1 MQLRA
6 VFADPRGAV
15 IAGRAAAY
23 GLCLSLTLIR
33 GNVGEHLPV
42 LALLLVVAMAASF
55 GTARWPVVW
64 APYVEAAAAASVV
77 AYLAADDPIGLPYLL
92 APALEAGLLW
102 GFAPVVTTVG
112 IAAFA
117 LTVAP
122 MVTPQVLDRRAYA
135 TLVAQWLVLALGSG
149 AVAAWV
155 RRVRLNAVEP
165 DDTSAASYEAAYRLL
180 SQLRVVSR
188 QLSGGLDAYSLGQ
201 ATLESLRPALP
212 YSRGAVYAR
221 SEGGRLIPLAYS
233 GVSRVDWVPRIDD
246 DSVWAFAWSAGLP
259 QRQSGTFSDEPGGF
273 AAVLP
278 LRVGVRVVGLVGVE
292 RLEGP
297 FLAEE
302 LHQAATVVDE
312 AALRIETALLFSEVR
327 QIATA
332 EERRRLAREI
342 HDGIAQELASLGY
355 VMDDMSYR
363 VADDEHRESM
373 QFLRGELTRIISELR
388 LSIFDLRT
396 EVLASNSLGAA
407 LSDHVRTV
415 GATTDLTVHIEL
427 DESPQRLRT
436 DAEAELMRIA
446 QEAITNVRKHAG
458 AQNLWVTVR
467 TAPPSALLR
476 IEDDGL
482 GLGPGRA
489 DSYGMDIMRER
500 AARLGAGLSVS
511 SREGGGTVV
520 EVALGTLRSPAPSAS
535 SDTTTAAAG
544 ATATPAVHPDA
555 PDEGG
560 TRVHDGAAR

>member
-1 MQLRA
+1 VQLRT
-6 VFADPRGAV
+6 VIADPRGAV

-23 GLCLSLTLIR
+23 GLCVSLTVIR
-33 GNVGEHLPV
+33 GNVGMHLPV
-42 LALLLVVAMAASF
+42 LLFLLAIAVISSLA
-55 GTARWPVVW
+55 TARRPVVW
-64 APYVEAAAAASVV
+64 APYVEAAAAASVIS
-77 AYLAADDPIGLPYLL
+77 YLAADDPIGLPYLL

-102 GFAPVVTTVG
+102 GFGPVVTTVG

-122 MVTPQVLDRRAYA
+122 LVTPRILDRRAYA
-135 TLVAQWLVLALGSG
+135 SLVAQWLVLALGTG

-155 RRVRLNAVEP
+155 RRVRISAADP
-165 DDTSAASYEAAYRLL
+165 PDTSAASYAAAYRLL

-188 QLSGGLDAYSLGQ
+188 QLSGGLDAYSLGL
-201 ATLESLRPALP
+201 ATLESLRGALP

-246 DSVWAFAWSAGLP
+246 DSVWAFAWSSGLP
-259 QRQSGTFSDEPGGF
+259 QRQPGTFSDEPGGF

-292 RLEGP
+292 RLEGAFQP
-297 FLAEE
+297 DELA
-302 LHQAATVVDE
+302 LAASVVDE

-363 VADDEHRESM
+363 VADDEQRESM

-388 LSIFDLRT
+388 LSIFDLRS

-415 GATTDLTVHIEL
+415 GATSDLTVHIEL

-436 DAEAELMRIA
+436 EAEAELMRIA
-446 QEAITNVRKHAG
+446 QEAIANVRKHSG

-489 DSYGMDIMRER
+489 DSYGMEIMRER
-500 AARLGAGLSVS
+500 ADRLGAALSVS
-511 SREGGGTVV
+511 PRDGGGTVV
-520 EVALGTLRSPAPSAS
+520 EVAVGTLRSPAAPATE
-535 SDTTTAAAG
+535 SDG
-544 ATATPAVHPDA
+544 PDA
-555 PDEGG
+555 PDGG
-560 TRVHDGAAR
+560 GARVHDGAAR